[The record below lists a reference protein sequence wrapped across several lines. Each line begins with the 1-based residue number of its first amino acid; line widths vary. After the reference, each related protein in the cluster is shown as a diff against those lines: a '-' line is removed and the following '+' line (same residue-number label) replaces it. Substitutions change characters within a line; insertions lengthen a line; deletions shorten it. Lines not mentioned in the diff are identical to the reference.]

1 MLPDCASYLD
11 GTIYNLE
18 QKVTNFEEDEEFLNM
33 VAQNGQNDMI
43 LGNTGLDPLGN
54 NSISAVS
61 NNLSQG
67 GWDRAILNLSPEEQ
81 LKKFNISSK
90 LFKLRYLCKYHL

>member
-1 MLPDCASYLD
+1 MLLG
-11 GTIYNLE
+11 GT
-18 QKVTNFEEDEEFLNM
+18 
-33 VAQNGQNDMI
+33 
-43 LGNTGLDPLGN
+43 LGDPLGN

-67 GWDRAILNLSPEEQ
+67 GWDKAIFNMTPEEQ
-81 LKKFNISSK
+81 VKKFNVSSK

>member
-18 QKVTNFEEDEEFLNM
+18 QKVTNFEDDEEFLNM
-33 VAQNGQNDMI
+33 VTQTGQNDML
-43 LGNTGLDPLGN
+43 LGNTVSDPLGN

-67 GWDRAILNLSPEEQ
+67 GWDRAVINLSPEE
-81 LKKFNISSK
+81 
-90 LFKLRYLCKYHL
+90 